1 MLKPHR
7 SSEMSAPSKLKRS
20 HRSKRNPYSVR
31 ANSAMQ
37 PQDLF
42 VIGHVQTSCN
52 RFASCD
58 ATPLYRRCRR
68 GGKSVGF
75 ERNGCRTCAV
85 KLSVPARRIQP
96 GAQLQRADSR
106 NCPLFLRE
114 KVECGACTI
123 LPHHKLPMQRI
134 SQCVKQSQS
143 VNIVTDQN
151 QRCTAGCCIGAM
163 YASSERKRHVFKRGN
178 RRHFFSEHL

>member
-1 MLKPHR
+1 MLNPHR

-123 LPHHKLPMQRI
+123 LPHHKLPMQRDLTV
-134 SQCVKQSQS
+134 CKT
-143 VNIVTDQN
+143 VT
-151 QRCTAGCCIGAM
+151 I
-163 YASSERKRHVFKRGN
+163 RKY
-178 RRHFFSEHL
+178 SY

>member
-96 GAQLQRADSR
+96 GAQYYRIT
-106 NCPLFLRE
+106 NCR
-114 KVECGACTI
+114 CSG
-123 LPHHKLPMQRI
+123 I
-134 SQCVKQSQS
+134 SQCVKRSQS